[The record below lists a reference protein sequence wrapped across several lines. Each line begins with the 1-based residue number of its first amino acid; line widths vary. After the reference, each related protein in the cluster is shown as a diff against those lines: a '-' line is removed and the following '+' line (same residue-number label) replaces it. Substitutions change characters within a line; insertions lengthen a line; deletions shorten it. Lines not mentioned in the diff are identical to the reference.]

1 MTAAL
6 DLIIARFS
14 LDSALALG
22 EVEMAGR
29 AMVALV
35 DAQMAGLRGA
45 K

>member
-1 MTAAL
+1 MTAL

-22 EVEMAGR
+22 EVERAGR
-29 AMVALV
+29 AMAALV